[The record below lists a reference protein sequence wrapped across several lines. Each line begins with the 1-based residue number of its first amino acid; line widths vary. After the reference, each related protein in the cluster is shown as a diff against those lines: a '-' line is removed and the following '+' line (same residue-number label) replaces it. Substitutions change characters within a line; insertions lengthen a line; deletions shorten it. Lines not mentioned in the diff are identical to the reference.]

1 LSRSATASPAPR
13 RVRRL
18 CALSLVLALSGAGGC
33 AGIEP
38 LSASLP
44 DDAPDAVELRET
56 PFFPQE
62 DYQCGPASLASV
74 LAAAG
79 VRVLPEELSREVY
92 LPARRGSLQAELLGA
107 VRRRGLLA
115 YVLPPDG
122 AALFAEVAAGTPVL
136 VLLNLGVES
145 YPLWHYAVVV
155 GFDRRRGEV
164 ILRSGRTQRAQWSW
178 RRFERSWGLADRW
191 AMAALLPGVMPA
203 EPAAL
208 NHVGGCAGLEA
219 AGQLDPARVCYDAA
233 ARRWPEQPLA
243 QLGLGN
249 VYYASG
255 APAAAAAAY
264 RRAVALAPQDGIA
277 RNNLAQAL
285 LDSGCRAAA
294 LVEARRALELA
305 RGTPFERDVLDTLQA
320 IEAAPSSGDPS
331 CRAPA
336 AAAP

>member
-1 LSRSATASPAPR
+1 LSRSATASPGPR
-13 RVRRL
+13 RARRL
-18 CALSLVLALSGAGGC
+18 RALSLVLALSGTGGC
-33 AGIEP
+33 ASIEP

-62 DYQCGPASLASV
+62 DYQCGPASLAAV
-74 LAAAG
+74 MAAAG
-79 VRVLPEELSREVY
+79 VRVSPDELTREVY

-107 VRRRGLLA
+107 ARRRGLLA
-115 YVLPPDG
+115 YVLPPDSS
-122 AALFAEVAAGTPVL
+122 ALFAQVAAGTPVL

-164 ILRSGRTQRAQWSW
+164 ILRSGRTERARWSW

-191 AMAALLPGVMPA
+191 AMAALLPGAMPA

-219 AGQLDPARVCYDAA
+219 AGQLDPARACYEAA
-233 ARRWPEQPLA
+233 ARRWPRQPLA

-249 VYYASG
+249 VYYARG
-255 APAAAAAAY
+255 VPAEAAAAY
-264 RRAVALAPQDGIA
+264 RRAVGLAPEDGIA

-285 LDSGCRAAA
+285 LDSGCREAA
-294 LVEARRALELA
+294 LIEARRALELT
-305 RGTPFERDVLDTLQA
+305 RGTPLEQEVLDTLQA
-320 IEAAPSSGDPS
+320 IEAAPSSGDQS

-336 AAAP
+336 PAP